1 MGRVSPCKSEKSI
14 LKLTSFLDE
23 DKLTSH
29 RSSSFR
35 DARLGGDLPDDSG
48 APGGGVQRL
57 VRLRQRQAKKSFNLG
72 KDGRFLENTSC
83 SEVNEF
89 VFFLA
94 SCVQSACIFHISA
107 SEHIMNENDSIL
119 GLLFVDF

>member
-1 MGRVSPCKSEKSI
+1 MCIVYFLVSEKSL

-89 VFFLA
+89 VFFGHH
-94 SCVQSACIFHISA
+94 VFKVHVVFT
-107 SEHIMNENDSIL
+107 
-119 GLLFVDF
+119 LLPVNMS